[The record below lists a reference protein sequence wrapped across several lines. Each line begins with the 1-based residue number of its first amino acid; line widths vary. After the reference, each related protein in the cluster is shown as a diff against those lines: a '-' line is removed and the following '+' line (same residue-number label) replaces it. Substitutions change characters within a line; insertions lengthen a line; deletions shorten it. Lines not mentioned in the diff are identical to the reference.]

1 VTNILKFIATLA
13 VINFCLAPLM
23 SFAATATLPAP
34 QVKASPGQPQKPA
47 PPAKTS
53 PDKTREHPA
62 DGTWLPERE
71 ESAKTFT
78 MPDGLKNDLV
88 GMQMTITVKSGSM
101 LLSWSDGVKSK
112 KTFRILSS
120 SGNLYNVIINDK
132 KFTMNAVQPN
142 RLVLTETD
150 AYGRDNSIIF
160 KRAK

>member
-1 VTNILKFIATLA
+1 MLA
-13 VINFCLAPLM
+13 LINLCLA
-23 SFAATATLPAP
+23 SFAAAANLPAP
-34 QVKASPGQPQKPA
+34 QVKTSPGQPQKPA
-47 PPAKTS
+47 PPAKVL
-53 PDKTREHPA
+53 PDKTQEHPA
-62 DGTWLPERE
+62 DGTWLPEQE
-71 ESAKTFT
+71 ESAKAFN
-78 MPDGLKNDLV
+78 MPEGLKNSLA

-132 KFTMNAVQPN
+132 KFTMNASQPN